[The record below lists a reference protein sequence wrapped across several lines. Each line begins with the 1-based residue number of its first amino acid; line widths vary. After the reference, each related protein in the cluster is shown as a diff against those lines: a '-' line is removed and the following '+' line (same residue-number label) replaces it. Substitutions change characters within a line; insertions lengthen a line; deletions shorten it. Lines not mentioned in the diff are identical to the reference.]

1 MSDAMLTAGAPAR
14 DGAVPTDTVPTDTVP
29 SGTVPSGTVPTGA
42 GDRSGG
48 PERADR
54 ADSSHVLLRNPAA
67 LGRRPDRWL
76 ARFRAMTQ
84 APARPAAEVGGRA
97 GPATSDPAM
106 DGVPGA
112 RWRRFG
118 WMFAAIWLVYL
129 SQPASTVWADHDLV
143 RRYLGLATLIAF
155 AAVFIAT
162 FALSRRRADRQVPLA
177 FGVGALSAEAALI
190 AVGYLSIGADASLLL
205 IYLSVMAVFLLP
217 IRIGWAVVAVA
228 IGASLAVPAMV
239 AGWQPD
245 GTLAFQIFVSALA
258 SFGVVQL
265 IQRNMQLAA
274 ARNELTR
281 LALADER
288 NRFARDL
295 HDILGHSLTVVAVKA
310 ELAGRLTGLDPARA
324 EAEIGDVERIARQ
337 ALADVRA
344 AAAGYHEVTLDREL
358 ASART
363 ALAAAG
369 IEADLPDHE
378 IVGIP
383 RRRQE
388 LFSWAVREGV
398 TNVIRH
404 SGATRCAIR
413 VTLDQVEISDD
424 GIGCVDPGGRPPDP
438 PIAAAR
444 RAAASRHGWGA
455 TPGPADRRCAPS
467 GGEPPRSGHGL
478 AGLRERAAA
487 EGAVVGVGRS
497 ALDGFV
503 LRVRMP

>member
-1 MSDAMLTAGAPAR
+1 M
-14 DGAVPTDTVPTDTVP
+14 
-29 SGTVPSGTVPTGA
+29 
-42 GDRSGG
+42 
-48 PERADR
+48 
-54 ADSSHVLLRNPAA
+54 
-67 LGRRPDRWL
+67 
-76 ARFRAMTQ
+76 
-84 APARPAAEVGGRA
+84 
-97 GPATSDPAM
+97 
-106 DGVPGA
+106 
-112 RWRRFG
+112 
-118 WMFAAIWLVYL
+118 
-129 SQPASTVWADHDLV
+129 

-217 IRIGWAVVAVA
+217 IRVGWAVVAVA

-424 GIGCVDPGGRPPDP
+424 GIGCVDPGGDP
-438 PIAAAR
+438 QTPRSPLRAERRRAATAGGATPRTPRSPLRAERR
-444 RAAASRHGWGA
+444 RAAAIRA
-455 TPGPADRRCAPS
+455 R
-467 GGEPPRSGHGL
+467 
-478 AGLRERAAA
+478 AGRAARA
-487 EGAVVGVGRS
+487 GGGRGRRGRRRPVRAGWLRAPGADAMIG
-497 ALDGFV
+497 
-503 LRVRMP
+503 P